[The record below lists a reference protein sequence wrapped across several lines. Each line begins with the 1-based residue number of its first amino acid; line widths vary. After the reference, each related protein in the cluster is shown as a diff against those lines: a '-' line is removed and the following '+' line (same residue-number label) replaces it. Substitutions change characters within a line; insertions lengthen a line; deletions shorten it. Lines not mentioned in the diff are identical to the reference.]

1 MNYRVAYL
9 LIIGAATIQ
18 FWPYVL
24 FKLLKVIGLI
34 IDKLLFITL
43 KMFST
48 TAMLYKM
55 RDMNSW
61 SKGNAKAQKSLKD
74 V

>member
-1 MNYRVAYL
+1 MSCL
-9 LIIGAATIQ
+9 
-18 FWPYVL
+18 
-24 FKLLKVIGLI
+24 KLLKVIGLI

-48 TAMLYKM
+48 TAMLYKV

-74 V
+74 VYP